1 MLAGSM
7 MKNTL
12 RTLAF
17 ALVAATL
24 PAVGQAQEKVLT
36 IPFAGPVTGPIATYG
51 LEVVHGALVAVEE
64 VNAAGGIQRGPW
76 KGYKIKIEIH
86 DDRGDPAEAA
96 NIAQQLVL
104 DENVPVM
111 LGHIFS
117 SSCLSALPIYEQA
130 GLSMVTPI
138 CSNPMITEMNY
149 KTAIRLVQDD
159 NANGVGQM
167 NLAVRTLGGK
177 NLGILYANNDYG
189 RGLAEIGAN
198 RAKELGVTFISEPY
212 NEGETDYN
220 AIIGRFKAAKV
231 DMIVHYGF
239 YTEAALQRRQ
249 AMQQGFDVVFLAGP
263 GSVSTEFIKLGGK
276 AVEGVYV
283 VDFLKEDLGTAKLKQ
298 LASRVMSKF
307 KEGFNLYHRNGYD
320 AISFIVA
327 ALESA
332 KEKSRAASNA
342 SLLKTEIKGLTYDL
356 KLTAKGNL
364 IVPMDRLEDYFVL
377 KVVKGGKF
385 VDYVK

>member
-1 MLAGSM
+1 MFTGTM
-7 MKNTL
+7 MKNAL
-12 RTLAF
+12 RALAF

-51 LEVVHGALVAVEE
+51 LEVVHGAMVAAEE
-64 VNAAGGIQRGPW
+64 VNAAGGIQSGPW
-76 KGYKIKIEIH
+76 KGYKVKIKIH
-86 DDRGDPAEAA
+86 DDRGDPTEAA
-96 NIAQQLVL
+96 NIAQKLVL
-104 DENVPVM
+104 DENIPVM

-138 CSNPMITEMNY
+138 CSNPVITEMNY

-159 NANGVGQM
+159 KANGVGQM
-167 NLAVRTLGGK
+167 DLAVLTLGGK
-177 NLGILYANNDYG
+177 NLGILFANNDYG
-189 RGLAEIGAN
+189 RGSAEIGAK
-198 RAKELGVTFISEPY
+198 RAKELGVKFVFEPY

-249 AMQQGFDVVFLAGP
+249 ALQQGLDVMFLAGP
-263 GSVSTEFIKLGGK
+263 GSVSTEFTKLGGK
-276 AVEGVYV
+276 AVEGVFV
-283 VDFLKEDLGTAKLKQ
+283 VDFLKEDLGTDKLKQ
-298 LASRVMSKF
+298 LASRVKSRF

-320 AISFIVA
+320 AFSFIVA
-327 ALESA
+327 ALRSA
-332 KEKSRAASNA
+332 TDKSRAASNA
-342 SLLKTEIKGLTYDL
+342 SLLKTEIKGLTYNM

-364 IVPMDRLEDYFVL
+364 IVPMDRLADYFVL

-385 VDYVK
+385 VDYTK